1 MDPGTLAE
9 AVRARVAAEA
19 VGAAAAAAAAAE
31 RSQLERKLAVLARS
45 VSEMLRMQQVQAQL
59 GVAPPP
65 APHCEE
71 VLCVVCMDAPNN
83 HVVLPCLHMCVCE
96 ACAEQLLQLL
106 GTSRCPVC
114 RTTIERIGQVFT

>member
-1 MDPGTLAE
+1 MDPETLAE

-19 VGAAAAAAAAAE
+19 
-31 RSQLERKLAVLARS
+31 QLERKLAVLAIS

-71 VLCVVCMDAPNN
+71 ALCVVCMDAPNN

-114 RTTIERIGQVFT
+114 RTPIERIGQVFT